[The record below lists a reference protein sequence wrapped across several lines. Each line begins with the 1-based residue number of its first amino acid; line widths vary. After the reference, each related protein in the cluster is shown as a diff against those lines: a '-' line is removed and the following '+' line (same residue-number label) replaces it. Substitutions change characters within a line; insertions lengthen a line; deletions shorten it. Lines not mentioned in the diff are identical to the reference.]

1 MKETFKRLIPF
12 LKKNLHKILFGIF
25 LIILVDVAQLT
36 IPKVMQIT
44 IDKIGARAIDKTGIL
59 HISLFLV
66 GLSLVIAGIRYL
78 WRILL
83 IGTSWEI
90 DRDIR
95 QMYYEHLMRLSRNF
109 YNKSHTGDLMAYATN
124 DLRAVRMLIGFGFV
138 VAVDIIFLSISTIF
152 FMVSYNL
159 KLTLMAVAPLP
170 LLSIIIMVFGKKIH
184 FYFSKVQKHFA
195 TLSGKVQ
202 ESISGIRVVKSFVQ
216 EEAELEKMSKSAYDY
231 LIENINLV
239 KISQGIFHPFMFLV
253 INLSMMIVLVFG
265 GEYAIVGEISMG
277 AFIAFFQYL
286 GMLVWPMI
294 AVGQIVNMYQR
305 GTASLKRIN
314 SIFDV
319 EPEIVDESPD
329 ENIKEL
335 KGDISVRNLSFRYK
349 EGAPL
354 IFDNISFDLEAGKTL
369 ALVGRTGSGKST
381 LIDLLTRVYNPP
393 RNTIYM
399 DGHEIYNISL
409 ENLRHNIVMVPQD
422 IFLFSDSI
430 AGNVSL
436 GRPDA
441 TRKEIESI
449 AQKAQVYCD
458 IIQFENGFDTIIGER
473 GVTLSGGQKQRL
485 AISRALLSDPNILI
499 LDDAL
504 SAVDTKTEKDILDTL
519 IETRKNKTTI
529 IIAHRISSLQHA
541 DKIIVLDN
549 AKIAEMGTHEELL
562 AINGIYRDIYEKQQ
576 LEEKLE
582 K

>member
-1 MKETFKRLIPF
+1 
-12 LKKNLHKILFGIF
+12 
-25 LIILVDVAQLT
+25 
-36 IPKVMQIT
+36 
-44 IDKIGARAIDKTGIL
+44 
-59 HISLFLV
+59 
-66 GLSLVIAGIRYL
+66 
-78 WRILL
+78 
-83 IGTSWEI
+83 
-90 DRDIR
+90 
-95 QMYYEHLMRLSRNF
+95 
-109 YNKSHTGDLMAYATN
+109 
-124 DLRAVRMLIGFGFV
+124 
-138 VAVDIIFLSISTIF
+138 
-152 FMVSYNL
+152 
-159 KLTLMAVAPLP
+159 
-170 LLSIIIMVFGKKIH
+170 
-184 FYFSKVQKHFA
+184 
-195 TLSGKVQ
+195 
-202 ESISGIRVVKSFVQ
+202 
-216 EEAELEKMSKSAYDY
+216 
-231 LIENINLV
+231 
-239 KISQGIFHPFMFLV
+239 
-253 INLSMMIVLVFG
+253 
-265 GEYAIVGEISMG
+265 
-277 AFIAFFQYL
+277 
-286 GMLVWPMI
+286 
-294 AVGQIVNMYQR
+294 MYQR

-393 RNTIYM
+393 RNTIYI

>member
-393 RNTIYM
+393 RNTIYI